1 MARHI
6 LLSLFLLISCL
17 VFSQGYKQSYTDPC
31 TGIVK
36 SVSVPA
42 DGIMVTYYGQM
53 KTFFTSDFSNGTFDS
68 WAKSVYSSYGN
79 MNPCG
84 SALSVYT
91 QVNLAQGNIVN
102 ILSIM
107 NALSL
112 AGEIQLEAAERAA
125 EEAEWANDPYGVRD
139 MTPLMMLTLIYQSDL
154 GMSDPF
160 YAAEANAQI
169 EAVAA
174 AEAKSSTE
182 SSLAKSSS
190 NREGEKN
197 GGSKGVGKEAEIEPS
212 SGGVAK
218 GSGDKGGGNKS
229 KNKSDGKKGSANNV
243 YSDFMKIED
252 LDKSPGGAVDIIG
265 GKVFPKSPQTTTS
278 GANNGTPN
286 GSGQNGNAQSSSSS
300 VGGGSVTERQA
311 DNKTSGEPSGGTS
324 TKNDAGGSG
333 KQSSVSGT
341 KNDVSGAGQQGSTN
355 TTSTSDKKSADAS
368 EQNSD
373 VSTNK
378 GETNADGSASD
389 VSKSASTK
397 QEVSGD
403 GTSSGKL
410 QTSTS
415 TNGGTG
421 DGQGL
426 PSSTSESDKVVEQQK
441 KTNLVGGA
449 INSIQKSTEAQ
460 KPQIIL
466 SSDFAGFN
474 FKNGDVEFGGKGSA
488 GYTNVRWDGTKSHG
502 LIMDYTS
509 QINGPNL
516 TAFRANIT
524 KRRVDLY
531 SLTGT
536 VGFQGRGS
544 AYASVAV
551 GQLWSFPKVK
561 GLKVIYMAASSVGQ
575 VYKEKFIGTA
585 LIAGGMYDWRVS
597 KRFDVKL
604 VNLFIYAP
612 YISYHDDLILK
623 SPYVIVPLV
632 GTNVAITKKFKFN
645 VNFGGAY
652 SIGQN
657 VMNFTLM
664 FGTRFAL

>member
-1 MARHI
+1 
-6 LLSLFLLISCL
+6 
-17 VFSQGYKQSYTDPC
+17 
-31 TGIVK
+31 
-36 SVSVPA
+36 
-42 DGIMVTYYGQM
+42 MVTYYGQM
-53 KTFFTSDFSNGTFDS
+53 KTFFSNDFSNGAFDS

-91 QVNLAQGNIVN
+91 QMNLAQGNIVN

-160 YAAEANAQI
+160 YAAEADAEIQ
-169 EAVAA
+169 AVAT
-174 AEAKSSTE
+174 AEAKYSSE
-182 SSLAKSSS
+182 SSSVASNSGKSED
-190 NREGEKN
+190 RKKEGPVGNKDVELEN
-197 GGSKGVGKEAEIEPS
+197 SVGGKS
-212 SGGVAK
+212 
-218 GSGDKGGGNKS
+218 SGDKAAGSKKGKS
-229 KNKSDGKKGSANNV
+229 EGKKGSTNRV
-243 YSDFMKIED
+243 YSDFMKVED
-252 LDKSPGGAVDIIG
+252 LDKSQTGAVDIIG
-265 GKVFPKSPQTTTS
+265 GKAFPKGVQTGTTDANGQSVAVPQNGS
-278 GANNGTPN
+278 VQSKSQGVNGT
-286 GSGQNGNAQSSSSS
+286 GVADGQPVGN
-300 VGGGSVTERQA
+300 
-311 DNKTSGEPSGGTS
+311 NTSGEASGGTS
-324 TKNDAGGSG
+324 KGGDVSTSS
-333 KQSSVSGT
+333 KQSSVSET
-341 KNDVSGAGQQGSTN
+341 KNDASGAGLQGGSNTTSSDKSSVGGSNKSFDSGDKSGSNTTSSDKSSVNGTNKNVDSGDKSGSNTTSSSDKSSVGSNQSVDAGGKADGSNVGASTNEVSKSNDVKLDVTGSDGRSQGSTTGN
-355 TTSTSDKKSADAS
+355 
-368 EQNSD
+368 
-373 VSTNK
+373 
-378 GETNADGSASD
+378 GGSG
-389 VSKSASTK
+389 
-397 QEVSGD
+397 QD
-403 GTSSGKL
+403 GT
-410 QTSTS
+410 
-415 TNGGTG
+415 
-421 DGQGL
+421 L
-426 PSSTSESDKVVEQQK
+426 PSSSSESDKVVEQQK

-536 VGFQGRGS
+536 VGFQGKGS

-551 GQLWSFPKVK
+551 GQLWSFPRVK

-575 VYKEKFIGTA
+575 VYREKFIGTA
-585 LIAGGMYDWRVS
+585 LIAGGMYDWRAS
-597 KRFDVKL
+597 KRIDVKL

-632 GTNVAITKKFKFN
+632 GTNIAITKKFKFN